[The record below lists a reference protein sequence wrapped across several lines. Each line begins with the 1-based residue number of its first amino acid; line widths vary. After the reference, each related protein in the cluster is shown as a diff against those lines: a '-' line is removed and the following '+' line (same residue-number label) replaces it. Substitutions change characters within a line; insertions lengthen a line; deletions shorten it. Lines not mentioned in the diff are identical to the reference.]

1 VSPRI
6 PWIHVRAT
14 GDRVGPS
21 DPTSRNGAPAMSAGE
36 IAALI
41 AAVAF
46 VLLVGVVAVP
56 VLKLGKTVDELTLT
70 VRDLRQEHVAKT
82 SVTVDETNALL
93 ATTNTQLQRVDAI
106 TSNAQTLTSNAA
118 AMSSLVAATLGGPAI
133 RAAAFSYGVRRAL
146 ADRRERRRRGRP

>member
-1 VSPRI
+1 
-6 PWIHVRAT
+6 
-14 GDRVGPS
+14 
-21 DPTSRNGAPAMSAGE
+21 MSAGE

-46 VLLVGVVAVP
+46 VLLVGIVAVP

-70 VRDLRQEHVAKT
+70 VRELRTEHVAKT
-82 SVTVDETNALL
+82 SVTVDETNTLL

-146 ADRRERRRRGRP
+146 ADRRERRRSRS

>member
-1 VSPRI
+1 
-6 PWIHVRAT
+6 
-14 GDRVGPS
+14 
-21 DPTSRNGAPAMSAGE
+21 MSAGE
-36 IAALI
+36 IAGLI

-46 VLLVGVVAVP
+46 VLLVGIVAVP

-70 VRDLRQEHVAKT
+70 VRDLRREHVAKT
-82 SVTVDETNALL
+82 SVTVDQTNALL

-118 AMSSLVAATLGGPAI
+118 AMSSLVGATLGGPLI

-146 ADRRERRRRGRP
+146 ADRRDRRRRGRS

>member
-1 VSPRI
+1 
-6 PWIHVRAT
+6 
-14 GDRVGPS
+14 
-21 DPTSRNGAPAMSAGE
+21 MSAGE

-70 VRDLRQEHVAKT
+70 VRDLRREHVAKT

-118 AMSSLVAATLGGPAI
+118 AMSSLVAATLGSPAI

>member
-1 VSPRI
+1 
-6 PWIHVRAT
+6 
-14 GDRVGPS
+14 
-21 DPTSRNGAPAMSAGE
+21 MSGGE
-36 IAALI
+36 IAGLI
-41 AAVAF
+41 AASAF

-70 VRDLRQEHVAKT
+70 VRDLRREHVAKT

-118 AMSSLVAATLGGPAI
+118 AMSSLVGATLGGPAI
-133 RAAAFSYGVRRAL
+133 RVAAFSYGVRRAL
-146 ADRRERRRRGRP
+146 ADRRERRRRGSS